1 MLLLTFPGSGLKDAS
16 NVKASSESTILP
28 GKESKAHIASAPS
41 ERYDAPE
48 ATAEPAWTNAEQKLL
63 EQALLTYPKDTVK
76 RWDRIAESIEG
87 RSKES
92 CIKRYK
98 ELAAMVQ
105 AKKEALKA
113 VNQQKKPASEASK
126 TK

>member
-1 MLLLTFPGSGLKDAS
+1 
-16 NVKASSESTILP
+16 LP

-41 ERYDAPE
+41 ERFDLSDSDGKSVWT
-48 ATAEPAWTNAEQKLL
+48 ATEQKLL
-63 EQALLTYPKDTVK
+63 EQALLTFPKDTPK
-76 RWDRIAESIEG
+76 RWDRIAESIPG

-92 CIKRYK
+92 CIKRFK

-113 VNQQKKPASEASK
+113 VKKPSSISK
-126 TK
+126 PI